1 VKGLWFRVK
10 GLWFRV
16 KGLRIRISSP
26 VFEVKGLGSKDN
38 SMGRM
43 AQETG
48 LQLSGS
54 ELRV

>member
-1 VKGLWFRVK
+1 MKGLWFRVK